1 MKRRIK
7 WIVLVLIIIAAGYFL
22 YNKMY
27 KPEAQLEPVEPPQAI
42 TFEVTQETITNSIQV
57 KGNSNYEKET
67 LVYAP
72 YASKVTKWKVENGG
86 QVKKGDLLFTLDQEA
101 LKNEIATQEATIR
114 KAKLEAEL
122 NEFVSQQDEEN
133 AALGA
138 TEAERIKALT
148 AQEATRLG
156 DELNQVN
163 AEIQARELTEKKPN
177 LKQHFIMLRQ
187 PAFSYLTVQVKFR
200 KQ

>member
-1 MKRRIK
+1 M
-7 WIVLVLIIIAAGYFL
+7 
-22 YNKMY
+22 
-27 KPEAQLEPVEPPQAI
+27 
-42 TFEVTQETITNSIQV
+42 
-57 KGNSNYEKET
+57 
-67 LVYAP
+67 
-72 YASKVTKWKVENGG
+72 TKWKVENGG

-122 NEFVSQQDEEN
+122 NAFVSQQDEEN

-177 LKQHFIMLRQ
+177 SKQHFIMLRQ
-187 PAFSYLTVQVKFR
+187 
-200 KQ
+200 